1 MNRLRTLLPIAMRM
15 ARHRIGAL
23 AAVWFAVVGGIALV
37 TPAGVLAQ
45 TGLTSPVPVD
55 WLGKADIV
63 VSANQYVEQDEDFD
77 VPLSR
82 RVPVD
87 AQVIEDLAGLSGVDG
102 VSGRIGFPAA
112 LVDADDSSVA
122 EAGSNWT
129 FAMLG
134 APEVTGRPPS
144 ADTEIGVSRSTAEPR
159 SVSIGEELD
168 LVVAGE
174 VATYLVT
181 AIVDAPGHGIYFSD
195 ASAAHRY
202 GRSGTVDV
210 VGVTLAPGA
219 DLSATRNAVAAT
231 LDGTDLVVSTGD
243 DRGDVTH
250 FEAASARG
258 MLIGIAM
265 SLAGVLVMTIGF
277 IVAATVAISV
287 NQQRPEIA
295 LLRATGATSRQVR
308 WLIAAQ
314 VTLVAVLALPVG
326 LLAGYLLAHTMAA
339 AFTGVGLLP
348 SILPV
353 VMSPVPGLAA
363 ALIIVVAV
371 HIATRLAAMRVS
383 RLAPTEAVAESRIE
397 PRRPAPWR
405 TNIGWALIGMAFVT
419 SLLPLFTRSEAGF
432 ATSASGVLIAI
443 IGLAL
448 VGPAAVRAVT
458 GRRVAKASRFE
469 APRWLAV
476 HNAHGYALRTAGV
489 ITVLALSIALAVVQ
503 IFTTTTLGAA
513 VTADIAEGGQM
524 SATVTGTTGVSE
536 SEREE
541 LSTQKGVSA
550 AVGTMQTV
558 MVWPYATDGKTRADA
573 VPTTAFSAPPGE
585 VVDLSVVDGDISEL
599 VGDAIAVEAQLAWFE
614 GLSVGDRVE
623 LITDDGT
630 VVTPRL
636 VATYERGFGFG
647 TVVTTTELLAGHSPN
662 RLYDTVLTVGD
673 LSVVQDWAAD
683 QPHPLTVSSR
693 ADELAADGIS
703 PDRWVNLGVTMVLLG
718 YLILSGA
725 NNLIATT
732 ARRRG
737 ELALLRLLGATP
749 SQVRSMMR
757 AETRRVCL
765 MATVAGL
772 ALSVPSMAILGFG
785 MVGQPWP
792 QGPLW
797 VIPLLIG
804 IVCAV
809 AYPAIMVPAGRALRS
824 SPLESLPKG

>member
-23 AAVWFAVVGGIALV
+23 AALWFAVVGGIALV

-45 TGLTSPVPVD
+45 TGITSEVPAD
-55 WLGKADIV
+55 WLAETDIV
-63 VSANQYVEQDEDFD
+63 VSASQYVAQDEDLD

-87 AQVIEDLAGLSGVDG
+87 AQVIEDLAGVSGVG
-102 VSGRIGFPAA
+102 EVGGRVGFPAA
-112 LVDADDSSVA
+112 LVGTDSEGSS

-129 FAMLG
+129 FATLG
-134 APEVTGRPPS
+134 APKMTGQAPTT
-144 ADTEIGVSRSTAEPR
+144 DGEIALSRGTAR
-159 SVSIGEELD
+159 QAGVSIGEELEIA
-168 LVVAGE
+168 VAGE
-174 VATYLVT
+174 VTTYRVT
-181 AIVDAPGHGIYFSD
+181 AIVDAPGTGIYFTD
-195 ASAAHRY
+195 AFAARHY
-202 GRSGTVDV
+202 GRDDVVDV
-210 VGVTLAPGA
+210 IGVMLAPGA
-219 DLSATRNAVAAT
+219 DPTATAEAVGTALA
-231 LDGTDLVVSTGD
+231 GTDLVVSNGA
-243 DRGDVTH
+243 DRGDVAH

-258 MLIGIAM
+258 MLIAIAM

-277 IVAATVAISV
+277 IVAAAVAISV

-314 VTLVAVLALPVG
+314 VTLVALLAVPVG
-326 LLAGYLLAHTMAA
+326 LPAGYLLAHTMAG
-339 AFTGVGLLP
+339 AFTDFGLLP
-348 SILPV
+348 AILPV
-353 VMSPVPGLAA
+353 ATSPIPGVGA
-363 ALIIVVAV
+363 ALLIVVAV
-371 HIATRLAAMRVS
+371 HIATRLAAMRIS
-383 RLAPTEAVAESRIE
+383 RMAPTEAVAESRIE
-397 PRRPAPWR
+397 PRQPAPWR
-405 TNIGWALIGMAFVT
+405 TGVGCALIALSFVT
-419 SLLPLFTRSEAGF
+419 SLSPLFTRSEAGF
-432 ATSASGVLIAI
+432 ATAASGVLVAI

-458 GRRVAKASRFE
+458 GRRVAKAARFG
-469 APRWLAV
+469 APKWLAV

-513 VTADIAEGGQM
+513 VTADVANGAKM

-536 SEREE
+536 SARES
-541 LSTQKGVSA
+541 LSTEEGVAS
-550 AVGTMQTV
+550 AVGTMQAV
-558 MVWPYATDGKTRADA
+558 MVWPYESDGGARADE
-573 VPTTAFSAPPGE
+573 VPTTAFSSPPGD
-585 VVDLSVVDGDISEL
+585 VVDLSIVDGDINAL
-599 VGDAIAVEAQLAWFE
+599 VGDAFAMEAQLAWFE
-614 GLSVGDRVE
+614 GVSLGDRVE

-662 RLYDTVLTVGD
+662 RLYDTVLAVGD
-673 LSVVQDWAAD
+673 PSVIQEWAAD
-683 QPHPLTVSSR
+683 LPLALTVSSR
-693 ADELAADGIS
+693 DDQLAAGGVS
-703 PDRWVNLGVTMVLLG
+703 PDRWVSMAVTMVLLG

-757 AETRRVCL
+757 DETRRVCL
-765 MATVAGL
+765 MAAVAGL
-772 ALSVPSMAILGFG
+772 ALSVPSMTILGIG
-785 MVGQPWP
+785 MVGLPWP

-797 VIPLLIG
+797 VIPLLVG

-809 AYPAIMVPAGRALRS
+809 AYPAIMIPAERALRS
-824 SPLESLPKG
+824 SPLEALPEG